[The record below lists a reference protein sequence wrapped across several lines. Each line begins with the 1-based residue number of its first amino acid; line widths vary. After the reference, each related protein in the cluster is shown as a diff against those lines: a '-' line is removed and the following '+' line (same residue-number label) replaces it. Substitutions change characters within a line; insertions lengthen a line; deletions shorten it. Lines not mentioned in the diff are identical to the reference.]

1 MGAKIHK
8 IWEDYPMEAIAHL
21 LESGFA
27 SGVTIIIHLLEIM
40 GIVVICVGAI
50 RDFIEYLTHKTNIKL
65 DLAESLALGLEFMLG
80 GEILRTVIAHELSD
94 IIIVGAIIVLR
105 VALTLLIHWESKHLE
120 EYEHKE
126 HEKKT

>member
-1 MGAKIHK
+1 MHAFKT
-8 IWEDYPMEAIAHL
+8 L
-21 LESGFA
+21 FT

-40 GIVVICVGAI
+40 GITIICVGAI
-50 RDFIEYLTHKTNIKL
+50 RDFVCYFTGREVNVRL
-65 DLAESLALGLEFMLG
+65 DLAQSLSLALEFMLG

-126 HEKKT
+126 HEKKA